1 MKKLRQFS
9 HKSVSPAWGRLL
21 YTLFLVMTLSMVFV
35 QPAFAADTI
44 WSKAS
49 EIMQDVYNQIL
60 LISTIAAIML
70 VIGKTKLPDFNPTV
84 RGYCLVITLL
94 IAWSTMA
101 IKQHSIVDVAAG
113 ALLSV
118 LLDYLYG
125 VVKHGI
131 VQGKAGLSGNRGRKD
146 TNLE

>member
-60 LISTIAAIML
+60 LISTIAAIVTASVAPVSYTHL
-70 VIGKTKLPDFNPTV
+70 DVYKRQRL
-84 RGYCLVITLL
+84 
-94 IAWSTMA
+94 AW
-101 IKQHSIVDVAAG
+101 
-113 ALLSV
+113 
-118 LLDYLYG
+118 
-125 VVKHGI
+125 KH
-131 VQGKAGLSGNRGRKD
+131 RRR
-146 TNLE
+146 

>member
-60 LISTIAAIML
+60 HISTIAAI
-70 VIGKTKLPDFNPTV
+70 VPRFPTLIV
-84 RGYCLVITLL
+84 CDRFSCAVAHELFPQRPHCRREPGLAQENYYNLGNSEQPGFHHVVCRPLL
-94 IAWSTMA
+94 
-101 IKQHSIVDVAAG
+101 
-113 ALLSV
+113 
-118 LLDYLYG
+118 
-125 VVKHGI
+125 
-131 VQGKAGLSGNRGRKD
+131 
-146 TNLE
+146 